1 MRRIILIIL
10 VVILSGAGIFYFSY
24 GGRENSGNSHF
35 FAQLWNWGETNDE
48 IQKGD
53 INEEP
58 DASPQP
64 TQFSHEDGRYVNTTY
79 GFSFA
84 LSSEYTA
91 RIASLGED
99 GEVLTF
105 DAGGVKS
112 FQIYVM
118 PHDEPAINEE
128 RIRIDLPDLVMK
140 HVRAGTLADM
150 EVLVFNSY
158 DASLG
163 DTYEVWFVRGGY
175 LIQIM
180 TYADN
185 TEALNQIL
193 GSWKF
198 L

>member
-1 MRRIILIIL
+1 MRRIILILL

-24 GGRENSGNSHF
+24 GGRENSGNFHF
-35 FAQLWNWGETNDE
+35 FAQVWNWGDTNYE

-53 INEEP
+53 GNEDP
-58 DASPQP
+58 DAGAQP
-64 TQFSHEDGRYVNTTY
+64 TQFSHEQGRYINTTY

-128 RIRIDLPDLVMK
+128 RIRIDLPNLVMK
-140 HVRAGTLADM
+140 HVRVGTLADT

-158 DASLG
+158 DASVG
-163 DTYEVWFVRGGY
+163 DAYEVWFVRGRY
-175 LIQIM
+175 LFQIM
-180 TYADN
+180 TYAD
-185 TEALNQIL
+185 TAEALNEIL
-193 GSWKF
+193 STWKF
-198 L
+198 E